1 VRLLVE
7 CGNSSI
13 KLALNNK
20 LSIGAVQ
27 SVDCV
32 NKSSIQSNFSRTI
45 KKILKNKQVE
55 IVYIS
60 YVNKYAKDIVLKI
73 IKKELVGVETKI
85 LNKRTFK
92 NFKLRY
98 NKPNTLGMDRFLNCV
113 GAQSISIKKSF
124 IVVDIGTATTIDV
137 IDSKLTIIGGV
148 IIPGPITSYQS
159 LISSTSMI
167 GNHSIRIT
175 KKILGNS
182 TKESLSSGF
191 TYGHYL
197 MISSFVNLIKKK
209 YKKPF
214 KVIVTGG
221 LSEIFRSFFPKN
233 YLIDSKLTLK
243 GMAYIVENTK

>member
-1 VRLLVE
+1 MRLLVE

-85 LNKRTFK
+85 LNKSA
-92 NFKLRY
+92 L
-98 NKPNTLGMDRFLNCV
+98 
-113 GAQSISIKKSF
+113 
-124 IVVDIGTATTIDV
+124 
-137 IDSKLTIIGGV
+137 
-148 IIPGPITSYQS
+148 
-159 LISSTSMI
+159 
-167 GNHSIRIT
+167 
-175 KKILGNS
+175 
-182 TKESLSSGF
+182 LS
-191 TYGHYL
+191 
-197 MISSFVNLIKKK
+197 
-209 YKKPF
+209 
-214 KVIVTGG
+214 
-221 LSEIFRSFFPKN
+221 
-233 YLIDSKLTLK
+233 
-243 GMAYIVENTK
+243 A